1 MRGLRP
7 ASGDTSKARPRA
19 PENDMA
25 DRVRAKSKN
34 SAAEAVHAAAA
45 IQRAADGATEEIAIL
60 RGDLAGRDAEISRL
74 QEVADERRRVID
86 ELTEYAAA
94 YRRAAEARGGLLASL
109 DFETK
114 QLRVDLQRGVDERNA
129 AIAAAE
135 ATTQTLDEERHRALI
150 ELQERDAQI
159 RSAHRDA
166 EAARARLE
174 ILENA
179 VAVRGKLI
187 DELQAA
193 CEERLEVIERLSD
206 EVASLRT
213 VAEERALLLA
223 SNEAEYRAR
232 ETKLAASGRTT
243 APTDSE
249 WRELAEERERALQE
263 LGAEAERRSV
273 LLAEVT
279 AALEGRTREVEDLR
293 KRLTRAS

>member
-7 ASGDTSKARPRA
+7 ASGNTSKARARA
-19 PENDMA
+19 PKDAMA
-25 DRVRAKSKN
+25 DPAKTKSR
-34 SAAEAVHAAAA
+34 SAAAQAVQAAAA
-45 IQRAADGATEEIAIL
+45 IRRAADGATEEIAVL
-60 RGDLAGRDAEISRL
+60 RGDIAARDAEIDRL

-86 ELTEYAAA
+86 ELNEYAAA

-114 QLRVDLQRGVDERNA
+114 QLRVDLQQAVDERNA
-129 AIAAAE
+129 AITAAE

-166 EAARARLE
+166 EAARARLD
-174 ILENA
+174 ILEDA

-187 DELQAA
+187 DQLQAT
-193 CEERLEVIERLSD
+193 CEERLEVIERLSE

-213 VAEERALLLA
+213 IAEERALLLA

-232 ETKLAASGRTT
+232 ETKLAASGGTL

-249 WRELAEERERALQE
+249 WRELADERERALQE
-263 LGAEAERRSV
+263 LAAEAERRSV

>member
-1 MRGLRP
+1 
-7 ASGDTSKARPRA
+7 
-19 PENDMA
+19 MA
-25 DRVRAKSKN
+25 DPAKTKSR
-34 SAAEAVHAAAA
+34 SAAAQAVQAAAA
-45 IQRAADGATEEIAIL
+45 IRRAADGATEEIAVL
-60 RGDLAGRDAEISRL
+60 RGDIAARDAEIDRL

-86 ELTEYAAA
+86 ELNEYAAA

-114 QLRVDLQRGVDERNA
+114 QLRVDLQQAVDERNA
-129 AIAAAE
+129 AITAAE

-166 EAARARLE
+166 EAARARLD
-174 ILENA
+174 ILEDA

-187 DELQAA
+187 DQLQAT
-193 CEERLEVIERLSD
+193 CEERLEVIERLSE

-213 VAEERALLLA
+213 IAEERALLLA

-232 ETKLAASGRTT
+232 ETKLAASGGTL

-249 WRELAEERERALQE
+249 WRELADERERALQE
-263 LGAEAERRSV
+263 LAAEAERRSV